1 MIRQQKP
8 PKRTCGYWIVNNN
21 NDAKKGCR
29 VLDLGLVS
37 CLALMSSVRVEWLT
51 IRLTSISA
59 HVT

>member
-8 PKRTCGYWIVNNN
+8 PKRTCGYGIVNNN

-37 CLALMSSVRVEWLT
+37 F
-51 IRLTSISA
+51 
-59 HVT
+59 